1 MNAPTVQDANVVVA
15 VWLPA
20 GNDESPS
27 LVEHGLQHPSDVP
40 GWKSLSDGSRLG
52 LVTPA
57 ETWHDGRNG
66 RDGREVSEAEQ
77 LLECR
82 KRVDGFLQSCG
93 WKEERFLQK
102 WPLHHSIKGTLLL
115 HALGPK
121 WRQLRYTESCFWW
134 QTAGRLP
141 FLDRIHHA
149 FGEAIAW
156 SFGWQVTFSVCLFV
170 LAVSCIACTAVK
182 WSAAR
187 QCIMVTENQSLV
199 MKRLQDHWYQLVPPT
214 PRSDETSELSS
225 EVSFNQ
231 SRRMSS
237 GRRWQ
242 SETGQNC
249 LSFLRRNFRFQLCCA
264 PILLMEWLFIWACF
278 LAFFW
283 LQLWTTFEWG
293 GCREYNERTQSRDC
307 MSPEF
312 LYPVW
317 GKVLAAV
324 PSFAQGF
331 VFEFVSGLSKLS
343 MAFIVKMQNW
353 ESQDE
358 MRCAAATYYFFLEV
372 VGKLGFI
379 CVLGFLYVPDYGG
392 DELGCSRRLDFW
404 FLGNWSFSCLKLN
417 VPRSLR
423 LQLFLASVR
432 GPFLTSGFFGIF
444 KKTLLPILLEYLRSL
459 EASTQPLK
467 CIVRC
472 SIAFLRLLMAIL
484 YCDLYPRDAG
494 AAASLGAVP
503 RLADAAAEADAA
515 EVQRALR
522 EGQRRPFDPL
532 KESVELLMHFL
543 WVSCFVAVYPLGGI
557 LAFANQALEL
567 RFDALKLLAARRRP
581 WPRPASA
588 EKEWVPSCAKW
599 IVHIAIVMN
608 VLVLLLPFA
617 LAASDC
623 GGALIVEN
631 PCTLKTALTAVL
643 GILGLEVYWSL
654 LSKLLRCT
662 WCGRCTRPVTLDGV
676 PPAVHGAGDFSPEIL
691 PSASTKRLKTTPWRL
706 ASDCC
711 GCRWL

>member
-1 MNAPTVQDANVVVA
+1 MDAPTLQDAKVVVA
-15 VWLPA
+15 VWLPPD

-27 LVEHGLQHPSDVP
+27 LAEHGLQHPSDVP

-52 LVTPA
+52 LVTSA
-57 ETWHDGRNG
+57 DGS
-66 RDGREVSEAEQ
+66 RDISEAEQ

-82 KRVDGFLQSCG
+82 KRVDCFLQTCG

-102 WPLHHSIKGTLLL
+102 WPLHHSAKGTLLL

-121 WRQLRYTESCFWW
+121 WRQLRYTERCFWW

-141 FLDRIHHA
+141 FLDRIHQA

-170 LAVSCIACTAVK
+170 LALSCILCTAVK

-187 QCIMVTENQSLV
+187 QYETMMPMISFLLITWCICITENQSLV
-199 MKRLQDHWYQLVPPT
+199 MKRLQDHWHQLVPPT
-214 PRSDETSELSS
+214 PRSDDMSELSS
-225 EVSFNQ
+225 EVSFGH
-231 SRRMSS
+231 SRRMSA
-237 GRRWQ
+237 GRRFGRWQ
-242 SETGQNC
+242 HCGQNC

-293 GCREYNERTQSRDC
+293 GCREYNERTGTRDC

-343 MAFIVKMQNW
+343 VAFIVKMQSW
-353 ESQDE
+353 ESQD
-358 MRCAAATYYFFLEV
+358 EV

-392 DELGCSRRLDFW
+392 DELGCSQRLDFW

-417 VPRSLR
+417 VPRSVR

-432 GPFLTSGFFGIF
+432 GPFLTAGLFGIF

-459 EASTQPLK
+459 EATTQPLK

-484 YCDLYPRDAG
+484 YCDLYARDAG
-494 AAASLGAVP
+494 AAASLGSVV
-503 RLADAAAEADAA
+503 RLAAPSDAA
-515 EVQRALR
+515 QQALR

-631 PCTLKTALTAVL
+631 PCSRKTVVTGVL
-643 GILGLEVYWSL
+643 GILGLEIYWSL
-654 LSKLLRCT
+654 LSKLLRCA
-662 WCGRCTRPVTLDGV
+662 WHRLGCARPAAFENGAASRV

-691 PSASTKRLKTTPWRL
+691 PSASTKTLKTKHFVT
-706 ASDCC
+706 ATDCC
-711 GCRWL
+711 ASWCRWL